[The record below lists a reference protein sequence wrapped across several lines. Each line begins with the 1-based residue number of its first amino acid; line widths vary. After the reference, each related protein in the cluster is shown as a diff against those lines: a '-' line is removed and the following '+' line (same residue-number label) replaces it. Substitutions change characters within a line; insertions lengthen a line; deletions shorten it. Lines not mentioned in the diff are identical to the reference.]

1 MMTPLRPLPAR
12 RARTSAEA
20 SGNRLIFHPYRG
32 VDQRQEERGHH
43 CESGSQCTA
52 LGRRVPYPR
61 AAERVLR
68 TARFDW
74 LERLARVLALGVML
88 AGARNPDDAT
98 TRAASRMRRG
108 HEGRRRLPSGDSHE

>member
-1 MMTPLRPLPAR
+1 LRL
-12 RARTSAEA
+12 
-20 SGNRLIFHPYRG
+20 RLSVYR
-32 VDQRQEERGHH
+32 
-43 CESGSQCTA
+43 

-108 HEGRRRLPSGDSHE
+108 HEGRRRVPSGDSPE